1 MDIEAGLSR
10 AGKVAIPLMQQ
21 LYQEEKVI
29 RLVDAN
35 NQTSE
40 YLINKGYYD
49 DYTGAI
55 KRLNDIQA
63 GNYDVVVVTGSTL
76 PTNRY
81 AQLELYMD
89 AYKNGLIDKEEVLK
103 KTEVF
108 DVEGVL
114 ERTDTVGQLQAQ
126 LEQAGEKIKDLEGD
140 LQSRDR
146 ENVNLKQRV
155 EVEKFK
161 TKMDKMSNRAQA
173 AGTVFEKRLDDATSE
188 IAKEVTES
196 SKDNPKAKQN
206 TRKASTAS
214 KARKSK

>member
-10 AGKVAIPLMQQ
+10 ACKVAIPLMQQ